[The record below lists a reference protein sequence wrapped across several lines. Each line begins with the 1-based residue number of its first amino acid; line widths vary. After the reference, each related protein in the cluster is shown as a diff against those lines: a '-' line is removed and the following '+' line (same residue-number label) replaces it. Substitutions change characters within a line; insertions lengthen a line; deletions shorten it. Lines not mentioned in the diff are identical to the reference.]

1 MIMEG
6 NSMEIINRYQPDTET
21 YIEEGCY
28 IVELHNSAADADC
41 SIARARVAPGMT
53 TRLHSLSGI
62 LERYV
67 IIEGQGEVTVGNQP
81 VRSVHVLDVVN
92 IPAGVP
98 QSICNTGHTDL
109 IFLCICTPR
118 FVVENYRD
126 LGQ

>member
-1 MIMEG
+1 MTIADD
-6 NSMEIINRYQPDTET
+6 SMETINRYQPASET

-28 IVELHNSAADADC
+28 IVELHNDDADADC

-53 TRLHSLSGI
+53 TRLHCLSAT

-67 IIEGQGEVTVGNQP
+67 IIEGQGEVTVGNRSPQP
-81 VRSVHVLDVVN
+81 VHELDVVN

-98 QSICNTGHTDL
+98 QSICNTGQSDL

-118 FVVENYRD
+118 FIVENYQD
-126 LGQ
+126 LDL

>member
-1 MIMEG
+1 MET
-6 NSMEIINRYQPDTET
+6 INRYQPDTET

>member
-1 MIMEG
+1 MGTIK
-6 NSMEIINRYQPDTET
+6 RFQPETET

-28 IVELHNSAADADC
+28 IVELQNSAADADC
-41 SIARARVAPGMT
+41 SIARARVAPGAT
-53 TRLHSLSGI
+53 TRLHSLNGI

-67 IIEGQGEVTVGNQP
+67 ILEGQGEVIIGDQP
-81 VRSVHVLDVVN
+81 PQSVHELDVVN

-98 QSICNTGHTDL
+98 QSICNTGHADL

-118 FVVENYRD
+118 FVTEKYQD

>member
-1 MIMEG
+1 MET
-6 NSMEIINRYQPDTET
+6 INRYQPDTET

-53 TRLHSLSGI
+53 TRLHSLGGI

-81 VRSVHVLDVVN
+81 PQSVQALDVVN

-98 QSICNTGHTDL
+98 QRICNTGYADL

-126 LGQ
+126 LGQKG

>member
-1 MIMEG
+1 MTIEG
-6 NSMEIINRYQPDTET
+6 DSMETINRYQPDTET

-41 SIARARVAPGMT
+41 SIARARVTAGMT
-53 TRLHSLSGI
+53 TRLHCLSGI

-67 IIEGQGEVTVGNQP
+67 IIEGHGEVTVGNQSPQP
-81 VRSVHVLDVVN
+81 VQALDVVT

-98 QSICNTGHTDL
+98 QSICNTGHADL

-118 FVVENYRD
+118 FVAENYQV
-126 LGQ
+126 LE

>member
-1 MIMEG
+1 MTIESD
-6 NSMEIINRYQPDTET
+6 SMETISRFRPDTET

-53 TRLHSLSGI
+53 TRLHSLRGI

-81 VRSVHVLDVVN
+81 PQSVQELDVVN

-98 QSICNTGHTDL
+98 QSICNTGHADL

-118 FVVENYRD
+118 FVVKNYQD

>member
-1 MIMEG
+1 MET
-6 NSMEIINRYQPDTET
+6 INRYQPDTET

-53 TRLHSLSGI
+53 TRLHSLCGI

-81 VRSVHVLDVVN
+81 PQSVHALDVVN

-98 QSICNTGHTDL
+98 QRICNTGHADL